1 MTDLNLNRAEFIRSA
16 AQSGQF
22 IHNMLPK
29 VAFAGKS
36 NVGKSSVI
44 NRLLNRKQF
53 ARVGAT
59 PGKTVHVNYFLI
71 DGRLYLIDL
80 PGYGFA
86 KASGDERRRW
96 AGMIEGYLQ
105 ESENLKH
112 VFLLTDIRH
121 EPTEDDRQMAQY
133 LRHYGLP
140 FTVIA
145 TKADKVSKAEKSRN
159 LPVIFRKL
167 VVQPWQL
174 MTYSSETNEGRDGLI
189 SRLQDIL
196 KPAEPVPDGIQI
208 EEGLT
213 FDDGPTK
220 EM

>member
-1 MTDLNLNRAEFIRSA
+1 MRITKASYLCSMESLKKFP
-16 AQSGQF
+16 GQGRPE
-22 IHNMLPK
+22 IAL
-29 VAFAGKS
+29 VGRS
-36 NVGKSSVI
+36 NVGKSSLI
-44 NRLLNRKQF
+44 NSLCNNRRL
-53 ARVGAT
+53 ART
-59 PGKTVHVNYFLI
+59 SSEPGKTRMVNVYSVNDAFFLV
-71 DGRLYLIDL
+71 DL

-96 AGMIEGYLQ
+96 TGMIEGYLR
-105 ESENLKH
+105 ESQNLKH

-121 EPTEDDRQMAQY
+121 EPTEDDCQMAQY

-159 LPVIFRKL
+159 LPVICRKL

-196 KPAEPVPDGIQI
+196 NPAEPVPDGIQI

>member
-1 MTDLNLNRAEFIRSA
+1 MRITKASYLCSMERLKKFP
-16 AQSGQF
+16 GQGRPE
-22 IHNMLPK
+22 IAL
-29 VAFAGKS
+29 VGRS
-36 NVGKSSVI
+36 NVGKSSLI
-44 NRLLNRKQF
+44 NSLCNNRRL
-53 ARVGAT
+53 ART
-59 PGKTVHVNYFLI
+59 SSEPGKTRMVNVYSVNDAFFLV
-71 DGRLYLIDL
+71 DL

-96 AGMIEGYLQ
+96 TGMIEGYLQ

-145 TKADKVSKAEKSRN
+145 TKADKVSKAEKSRS
-159 LPVIFRKL
+159 LPVICRKL

-196 KPAEPVPDGIQI
+196 NPAEPVPDGIQI